1 MRVELV
7 ANIVMENLFSYRNVF
22 ETMIN
27 IQISIDSN
35 AYSTNYEKLVASQH
49 YLQLLMNNLD
59 GDAKSWLEYNNN
71 MLSNI
76 Y

>member
-7 ANIVMENLFSYRNVF
+7 ANIVMENLISYRNVF